1 MAQPTPY
8 VPATDFSDHTANQP
22 DVPQDG
28 TDMDAEFQA
37 IKTTTDQIRTNLALI
52 QRDDGK
58 LANGIVTPASLSD
71 EIYAGI
77 SRAIPWAT
85 ATDYLAGDLVW
96 YLSVLYSANEDHTST
111 TNPTID
117 TANWTEILD
126 MTATAPDI
134 ITQDAQDA
142 ANAAGAAQA
151 AAEAAAT
158 STASLVTSV
167 AYLWAG
173 TAGGTANT
181 LVLTPQPTLSSYT
194 PGHKLRFIV
203 GTTNTSA
210 VQMNTNNALGVRTIK
225 KTIGGALVDLAP
237 GDMVAATIAEIE
249 YISDAA
255 GYQLMNPP
263 DYSQGSSVA
272 SATTVNLDTTSGD
285 YVSITGTTTIAG
297 ITLTQGRERT
307 VTFAGALTL
316 THSAS
321 LLLKNN
327 GSNIT
332 TVAGDSAVF
341 RGEASGVVRMVSYAR
356 ASGVPIADTAA
367 NTLYDNATSGLTATT
382 VQTALDE
389 VVAENGIKL
398 QSPVN
403 VNSGTSVTLTSSIPA
418 GVREII
424 VDCENISFTGSE
436 SLQLDLNSETSGYVC
451 GSSVFSGTTAFALY
465 TNAFRFRMATAA
477 ANGTY
482 ARFTLTLMNAST
494 NKWYCEASGTNT
506 VDSNTILTGTKS
518 LSGALTTLRLNGAGG
533 GTFDGTGTA
542 SVSWRF

>member
-28 TDMDAEFQA
+28 TDLDAEFQA
-37 IKTTTDQIRTNLALI
+37 IKGTTDQIRTNLALI

-58 LANGIVTPASLSD
+58 LANKIVTPASLSD

-77 SRAIPWAT
+77 SRAVPWVT
-85 ATDYLAGDLVW
+85 ATDYLAGALVW
-96 YLSVLYSANEDHTST
+96 FDSILYSTNSAFTST
-111 TNPTID
+111 TNPTVD
-117 TANWTEILD
+117 TGRYTLVLD
-126 MTATAPDI
+126 MTATVPDI
-134 ITQDAQDA
+134 ITQEAQDA
-142 ANAAGAAQA
+142 ADAAEAAQV
-151 AAEAAAT
+151 AAEAAAA
-158 STASLVTSV
+158 STAALVASV

-263 DYSQGSSVA
+263 DYSQGSNVA
-272 SATTVNLDTTSGD
+272 SATTVNLDTTGGD
-285 YVSITGTTTIAG
+285 YVSITGTTTITG
-297 ITLTQGRERT
+297 ITLAQGRERT
-307 VTFAGALTL
+307 VTFAGILTL
-316 THSAS
+316 THGAS
-321 LLLKNN
+321 LILKNN
-327 GSNIT
+327 GANIT
-332 TVAGDSAVF
+332 TAAGDSAVF
-341 RGEASGVVRMVSYAR
+341 RGEAAGVVRMVGYAR
-356 ASGVPIADTAA
+356 AAGAA
-367 NTLYDNATSGLTATT
+367 AGGTSYNNATSGLSATT
-382 VQTALDE
+382 VQAALDE

-398 QSPVN
+398 QSTVS
-403 VNSGTSVTLTSSIPA
+403 VASGTSVTLTSSIPS
-418 GVREII
+418 GVRRVI
-424 VDCENISFTGSE
+424 VNCENISFTGSE

-451 GSSVFSGTTAFALY
+451 GSNVFSATTAFALY

-477 ANGTY
+477 ANGIY
-482 ARFTLTLMNAST
+482 ARFTLTLIDAAT

-506 VDSNTILTGTKS
+506 VDSTTILTGTKS

-533 GTFDGTGTA
+533 GTFDGTGIA
-542 SVSWRF
+542 SISWEF